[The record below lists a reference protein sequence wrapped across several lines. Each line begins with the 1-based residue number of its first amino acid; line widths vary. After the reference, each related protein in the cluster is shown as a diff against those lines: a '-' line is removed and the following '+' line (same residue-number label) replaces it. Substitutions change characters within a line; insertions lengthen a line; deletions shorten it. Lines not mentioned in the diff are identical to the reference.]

1 MIDFE
6 IARTLFM
13 AAIVAF
19 SVGMYVVL
27 DGFDLGLGI
36 LFPIANDA
44 ALRDRMMGSIAP
56 FWDGNETWLVFG
68 GAVLLAMF
76 PLSFSIILPAV
87 YLPLIVM
94 LLALIL
100 RGVAFEFRFKHQPR
114 SWVWDAAF
122 AGGSTVAAF
131 SQGVVLGTFLQGI
144 PVANG
149 RYAGGE
155 WDWLNP
161 FSVMTGA
168 ALIVG
173 YALLASG
180 WLFWRA
186 DEVLR
191 RKAASWTPWLLA
203 GLLAAIV
210 VVSVWTPFMSPSIA
224 ARWFDFPASLVF
236 VPVPLLTAAC
246 ALMMLRCVRRE
257 QSSAWPFALGI
268 GLFFLSYTGMAIS
281 IFPMLPPPSV
291 SLFEAASSDASQRF
305 LLPGLLV
312 LLPVIIAV
320 TWRNYRIFHVPGNEG
335 AEDDSVAAEGPARY

>member
-6 IARTLFM
+6 LARTLFM
-13 AAIVAF
+13 AAAVAF
-19 SVGMYVVL
+19 AVGMYVIL

-36 LFPIANDA
+36 LFPIADDA
-44 ALRDRMMGSIAP
+44 SLRDRMMSSIAP

-87 YLPLIVM
+87 YLPVILM
-94 LLALIL
+94 LMALIL

-114 SWVWDAAF
+114 SWVWDVAF
-122 AGGSTVAAF
+122 AGGSTLAAL
-131 SQGVVLGTFLQGI
+131 SQGIVLGTFLQGI
-144 PVANG
+144 PVVDG

-155 WDWLNP
+155 WDWFNP
-161 FSVMTGA
+161 FSLMTGA
-168 ALIVG
+168 GLVVG
-173 YALLASG
+173 YALLGAG

-186 DEVLR
+186 DETLR
-191 RKAASWTPWLLA
+191 RKAASWMPWLLA
-203 GLLAAIV
+203 GLLVAIV
-210 VVSVWTPFMSPSIA
+210 AVSIWTPLMSPAIA
-224 ARWFDFPASLVF
+224 RRWFDFPDSLAF
-236 VPVPLLTAAC
+236 APVPLLTVAC
-246 ALMMLRCVRRE
+246 AWTMLRFVRRGLA
-257 QSSAWPFALGI
+257 SAWPFALGI

-312 LLPVIIAV
+312 LMPVIVAV
-320 TWRNYRIFHVPGNEG
+320 TWRNYRIFHVPGHEG
-335 AEDDSVAAEGPARY
+335 GEDDSSAAEGPASY